1 MPVKKTTEKKPAV
14 KKTVSKPV
22 NKTVEVKTAKVTKPQ
37 VVVETKKID
46 NHSCWS
52 DCKCEWWCPCGC
64 CMKWLILVLVFINL
78 VLSVVICIRNCNR
91 NAWTIEMLKDGWK
104 ENMEKAI
111 EIYESNYYID
121 AQTQSI
127 SSYAS
132 QLAADN
138 QAAAE

>member
-22 NKTVEVKTAKVTKPQ
+22 NKTVEVKTEKVTKPQ

-46 NHSCWS
+46 NHNCWS
-52 DCKCEWWCPCGC
+52 DCKCDSKCPCGC
-64 CMKWLILVLVFINL
+64 CMKWIVLILVLINL
-78 VLSVVICIRNCNR
+78 VLSVLICVKNCR
-91 NAWTIEMLKDGWK
+91 HGAWAIETLKDGWK

-111 EIYESNYYID
+111 EIYESNYYVD

-132 QLAADN
+132 QLAADA
-138 QAAAE
+138 QADAE